1 MKSINWILYRKSQY
15 ATLDDALKFGA
26 TSMTKSIPDLKTAE
40 TALRAA
46 VAAVELLEH
55 RSSTDDFRI
64 ILTVDG
70 QTLPE
75 CALIDSIKT
84 LRRNA

>member
-1 MKSINWILYRKSQY
+1 MYRKSQY
-15 ATLDDALKFGA
+15 ATLDDARNFGA

-70 QTLPE
+70 STLRE
-75 CALIDSIKT
+75 CALIDSIKL
-84 LRRNA
+84 LRRHF

>member
-1 MKSINWILYRKSQY
+1 MKSINWVMYRQSQH
-15 ATLDDALKFGA
+15 ATLDDAFTFGA
-26 TSMTKSIPDLKTAE
+26 TSMITGIPDLKTAE

-46 VAAVELLEH
+46 VSAVELLEH
-55 RSSTDDFRI
+55 YSSSDDFRI

-70 QTLPE
+70 NTLPE

-84 LRRNA
+84 LRLNA